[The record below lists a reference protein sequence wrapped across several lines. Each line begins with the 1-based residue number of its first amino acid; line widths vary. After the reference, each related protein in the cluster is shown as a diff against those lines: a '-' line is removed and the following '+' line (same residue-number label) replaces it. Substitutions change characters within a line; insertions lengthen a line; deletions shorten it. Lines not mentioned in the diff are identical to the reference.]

1 MATPVAAFPFIE
13 VTIVPPR
20 PPLTQRSPGVVAIVG
35 KAPANADGGA
45 APANTPVQVETLD
58 DAVTN
63 FARRQGGNVVRNALY
78 DSLELAMLQDPKP
91 SRIYGV
97 KVGGDDYAAALAGL
111 EAADDVTM
119 VSLANEPAVG
129 NAAQGNNPPTNLQ
142 ALKAH
147 VETMS
152 AGGQRRIGFAM
163 VDPATDKSPTYVKDV
178 VTAANLLRSST
189 SRMVMIAARGADRDV
204 ATAAMAAVAGLPVQ
218 ASIVLKKILG
228 VTMPVEKQFNPSEIK
243 GLSEAN
249 IVPIIDPALIAGE
262 SLHFADGRL
271 FTSDASLLYVNLL
284 RTLDDIEFRL
294 RAGLIGLIGDARITK
309 PGMTLLKTQV
319 DGILGP
325 LKRQA
330 VIDDYTIQ
338 IPVLD
343 ILSIPEAARTATD
356 NSIVTDARA
365 NRTVDLVIDVIIGP
379 AVSRLLVSLVATF

>member
-1 MATPVAAFPFIE
+1 MAAPVAAFPFIE
-13 VTIVPPR
+13 VRIVPPA
-20 PPLTQRSPGVVAIVG
+20 PPLAQRSPGVVAIVG

-45 APANTPVQVETLD
+45 APANTPIRVETLD

-63 FARRQGGNVVRNALY
+63 FARRQAGKVVRNALY

-129 NAAQGNNPPTNLQ
+129 DAAQGNNAPTSLQ

-152 AGGQRRIGFAM
+152 VSGQRRIGFAM
-163 VDPATDKSPTYVKDV
+163 VDPGTDKSPTYVNDV
-178 VTAANLLRSST
+178 LTAVNPLRSST
-189 SRMVMIAARGADRDV
+189 SRMVMIAARGADRDG
-204 ATAAMAAVAGLPVQ
+204 ATAAMAAVAGLPAQ
-218 ASIVLKKILG
+218 ASIVLKKIRG
-228 VTMPVEKQFNPSEIK
+228 VTMPVEKQYSPSEIK

-249 IVPIIDPALIAGE
+249 IVPIIDPALIVGE

-271 FTSDASLLYVNLL
+271 FTSDASLLYVDLL

-294 RAGLIGLIGDARITK
+294 RAGLIGLIGDGRITK

-330 VIDDYTIQ
+330 VIDDYAIQ

-379 AVSRLLVSLVATF
+379 AVSRLLVSLVAKF

>member
-1 MATPVAAFPFIE
+1 MAAPVAAFPFIE
-13 VTIVPPR
+13 VTIVPPP
-20 PPLTQRSPGVVAIVG
+20 PPLAQRSPGVVAIVG

-129 NAAQGNNPPTNLQ
+129 NAAQGNTPPTALQ
-142 ALKAH
+142 ALKEH

-163 VDPATDKSPTYVKDV
+163 VDPGTDKSPTYVKDV
-178 VTAANLLRSST
+178 LTAANPLRSST
-189 SRMVMIAARGADRDV
+189 SRMVMIAARRADRDV

-228 VTMPVEKQFNPSEIK
+228 VTMPVEKQYSPSEIK

-249 IVPIIDPALIAGE
+249 IVPIIDPALIVGE

-271 FTSDASLLYVNLL
+271 FTSDASLLYVDLL

-338 IPVLD
+338 IPVLG

>member
-1 MATPVAAFPFIE
+1 MTAPVAAFPFIE
-13 VTIVPPR
+13 VTIIPPP
-20 PPLTQRSPGVVAIVG
+20 PPLAQRAPGVVAIVG

-45 APANTPVQVETLD
+45 APANTPVRVETLD

-63 FARRQGGNVVRNALY
+63 FARRQAGNVVRNALY

-97 KVGGDDYAAALAGL
+97 KVAGDDYAAALAGL

-129 NAAQGNNPPTNLQ
+129 NAAQGNNAPTNLQ

-152 AGGQRRIGFAM
+152 AGGQRRVGFAM
-163 VDPATDKSPTYVKDV
+163 VDPGTDKSPTYVKDV
-178 VTAANLLRSST
+178 LTAVNPLRSST

-228 VTMPVEKQFNPSEIK
+228 FTMPVEKQYSPSEIK

-249 IVPIIDPALIAGE
+249 IVPIIDPALIVGE

-271 FTSDASLLYVNLL
+271 FTSDASLLYVDLL

-294 RAGLIGLIGDARITK
+294 RAGLVGLIGDARITK

-330 VIDDYTIQ
+330 VIDDYAIQ

-379 AVSRLLVSLVATF
+379 AVSRLLVSLVAKF